1 MMSPA
6 RRERR
11 VWQKR
16 TYMVCIEPGDLIQ
29 AGCTSLVQRLKGSW
43 RLNGLLVIVWAR
55 EGVAGSGDRM
65 WSDH

>member
-1 MMSPA
+1 MSPS

-43 RLNGLLVIVWAR
+43 RLNGCA
-55 EGVAGSGDRM
+55 
-65 WSDH
+65 SDSLGLEKV